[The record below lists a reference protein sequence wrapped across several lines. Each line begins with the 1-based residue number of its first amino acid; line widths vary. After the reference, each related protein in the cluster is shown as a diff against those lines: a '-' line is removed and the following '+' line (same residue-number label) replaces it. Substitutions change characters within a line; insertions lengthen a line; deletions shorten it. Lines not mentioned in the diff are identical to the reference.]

1 MALISLRQLLDHAAE
16 RGNGLPAFNVNSME
30 QIQAITQVAEACD
43 SRRTLDPNTHLV
55 MRGSSCAPQDWPKV
69 IHEHGGNIRETCG
82 VPVAEIREGIR
93 FGVRKVNID
102 TDIRLAM
109 TGAVRLAMARG
120 QPDEFERRAF
130 LKAAT
135 AAAKG
140 VCRERFEAFG
150 GAGRASRLKLRTLDA
165 MAAVY
170 AHAAPRLA
178 A

>member
-55 MRGSSCAPQDWPKV
+55 MRGSSCAQPDWQKL
-69 IHEHGGNIRETCG
+69 IRETCG